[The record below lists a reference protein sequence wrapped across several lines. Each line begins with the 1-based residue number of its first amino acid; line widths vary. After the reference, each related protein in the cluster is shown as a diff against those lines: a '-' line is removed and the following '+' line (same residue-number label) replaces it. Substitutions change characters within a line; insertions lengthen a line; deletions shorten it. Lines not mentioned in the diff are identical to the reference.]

1 MAQTLTVPLA
11 ELPLT
16 AEEVERARGV
26 DFGVDR
32 SSDLPVGT
40 QLDWRMR
47 GMIAR
52 GSLRPGDRLPSVREL
67 AAFAGVNVNTARA
80 VYRDLEADGLI
91 ASEHGRG
98 TFVAERG
105 GELRRA
111 GEIAE
116 RALAEAREAGV
127 DPRLVAAALYA
138 TAPGAE
144 LPAVPEPFP
153 EPEPGLSEPKLRKA
167 LREQI
172 QRLESELSAYAWH
185 DQQAPPATVPRG
197 GGPVARIAGVEE
209 LERTRSELIDRLRR
223 LRGEAAARAD
233 REEAARELVV
243 EMSEDPS
250 AYRWVRVDNA
260 DLGEPACG
268 EFRVV
273 PTWGPLGAI
282 MGWWRVKVSSGCPL
296 AG

>member
-1 MAQTLTVPLA
+1 MAQTQAIPLA

-16 AEEVERARGV
+16 PDEVERARGV
-26 DFGVDR
+26 DFTVDR
-32 SSDLPVGT
+32 ESELPVGT
-40 QLDWRMR
+40 QLDWRLR

-52 GSLRPGDRLPSVREL
+52 GSLRAGDRLPSVREL

-80 VYRDLEADGLI
+80 VYRDLEAGGLI
-91 ASEHGRG
+91 DSEHGRG
-98 TFVAERG
+98 TFVAEGAR
-105 GELRRA
+105 ELRRA

-116 RALAEAREAGV
+116 TAMSQARAEGV
-127 DPRLVAAALYA
+127 DARLVATALYA
-138 TAPGAE
+138 TAPGTA

-153 EPEPGLSEPKLRKA
+153 EPDPELSDAALRGV

-172 QRLESELSAYAWH
+172 GRLESELAAYTWH
-185 DQQAPPATVPRG
+185 DQQSPSPSMPRG

-209 LERTRSELIDRLRR
+209 LERTRGELIDRLRR
-223 LRGEAAARAD
+223 LRGEAAERAQ
-233 REEAARELVV
+233 REEAARTLVE
-243 EMSEDPS
+243 EMADDPA

-268 EFRVV
+268 EYRVV

-296 AG
+296 AT